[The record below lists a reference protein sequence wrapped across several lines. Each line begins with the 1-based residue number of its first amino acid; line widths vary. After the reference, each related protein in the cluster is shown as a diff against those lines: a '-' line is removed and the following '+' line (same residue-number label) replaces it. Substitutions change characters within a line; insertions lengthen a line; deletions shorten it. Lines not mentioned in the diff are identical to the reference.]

1 MLCTFVEVR
10 MSCVD
15 IGQLYS
21 NNILHHGVCGHQS
34 ASQQVGH
41 HVYDL
46 LVKFGKPWKVKVNEE
61 LNGVRLE
68 HKYFYNFFPK
78 DNLKQVVVV
87 KWISLLCHHIS
98 NIQYVSI
105 LPDPDY
111 PD

>member
-1 MLCTFVEVR
+1 M
-10 MSCVD
+10 
-15 IGQLYS
+15 
-21 NNILHHGVCGHQS
+21 
-34 ASQQVGH
+34 
-41 HVYDL
+41 
-46 LVKFGKPWKVKVNEE
+46 KFGKPWKVKVNEE
-61 LNGVRLE
+61 LNGVRLG

-105 LPDPDY
+105 LQDPDY